1 MYEIEFCNW
10 NLSTGLSTIGVEM
23 PKNSYRNSVSFWG
36 HAMDALGCVL
46 VVALLSFLTI
56 FTFCF

>member
-10 NLSTGLSTIGVEM
+10 NLSTGLSTGVDM
-23 PKNSYRNSVSFWG
+23 SKNRYHSTVSFWG

-56 FTFCF
+56 FTFCL